1 VVAIMAT
8 LATVASLFFL
18 GATDDADIAKART
31 EIKALKG
38 AVTQYMLKN
47 NRQLPNS
54 LEEVAQYMDPP
65 KIPKDPWGNNYIYQ
79 KEGSRKFV
87 IMSYGADG
95 APGGE
100 GVDGDISSNERSCPP
115 RARRTG
121 RVFPGSAGDLPCW
134 NCRWSCCCW
143 P

>member
-1 VVAIMAT
+1 MEADIMRKEQLSDFGKRKKRQAGFSLIELMVVVAIMAT

-79 KEGSRKFV
+79 KEGTRKFV

-100 GVDGDISSNERSCPP
+100 GVNGDISSN
-115 RARRTG
+115 
-121 RVFPGSAGDLPCW
+121 D
-134 NCRWSCCCW
+134 
-143 P
+143 

>member
-1 VVAIMAT
+1 MRKEQSSDFGRRKKRQAGFSLIELMVVVAIMAT

-79 KEGSRKFV
+79 KEGTRKFV

-100 GVDGDISSNERSCPP
+100 GVNGDISSN
-115 RARRTG
+115 
-121 RVFPGSAGDLPCW
+121 D
-134 NCRWSCCCW
+134 
-143 P
+143 

>member
-1 VVAIMAT
+1 MCTDQQRVKVWRRRRRAGFSLIELMVVVAIMAT

-47 NRQLPNS
+47 NRQLPNA

-65 KIPKDPWGNNYIYQ
+65 KIPKDPWGNNYVYQ
-79 KEGSRKFV
+79 KEGTRKFV
-87 IMSYGADG
+87 ILSYGADG
-95 APGGE
+95 APGGD
-100 GVDGDISSNERSCPP
+100 GVNGDISSN
-115 RARRTG
+115 
-121 RVFPGSAGDLPCW
+121 D
-134 NCRWSCCCW
+134 
-143 P
+143 